1 MGMSVGESD
10 AGILASDFCDA
21 PTDST
26 LLVDNIWQPLPAAK
40 QRETDTLTCCCWH
53 RLFTFSKRAWSTF
66 LSNKH
71 VILER
76 KKGEIVAGDL

>member
-21 PTDST
+21 STDTT
-26 LLVDNIWQPLPAAK
+26 LLIDNWQPLPAAK
-40 QRETDTLTCCCWH
+40 QRETDTLTCCWH
-53 RLFTFSKRAWSTF
+53 RLFTFSKRAWFTF